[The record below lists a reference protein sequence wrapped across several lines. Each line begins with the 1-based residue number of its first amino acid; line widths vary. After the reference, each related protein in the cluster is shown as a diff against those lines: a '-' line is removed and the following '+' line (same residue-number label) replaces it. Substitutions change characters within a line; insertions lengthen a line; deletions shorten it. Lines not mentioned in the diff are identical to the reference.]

1 MSYSDLQLAWML
13 LDGEIE
19 ERQGR
24 RRTKYLDEAV
34 ELEAR
39 AAIARLLRSEGP
51 LDRQL
56 RDSLARLF
64 DPNPPAWEQR
74 KIRIEGRRPGEL
86 TDHIRNTQIAYY
98 IWDEVERGKRVTA
111 AVESAAEKFALSA
124 DRVWQIWSGYR
135 PLLEWIRAMAGKA
148 G

>member
-1 MSYSDLQLAWML
+1 M
-13 LDGEIE
+13 
-19 ERQGR
+19 
-24 RRTKYLDEAV
+24 

-39 AAIARLLRSEGP
+39 TAIARLLRSEGP

-74 KIRIEGRRPGEL
+74 KITIVGRRPGAL

-98 IWDEVERGKRVTA
+98 IWDQVERGKRVKA
-111 AVESAAEKFALSA
+111 AVESAAEEFAISA
-124 DRVWQIWSGYR
+124 DRVTQIWSRYR
-135 PLLEWIRAMAGKA
+135 PQLETIHGPLRRGRVKA
-148 G
+148 

>member
-1 MSYSDLQLAWML
+1 ML
-13 LDGEIE
+13 LDGTVE
-19 ERQGR
+19 EAQGR
-24 RRTKYLDEAV
+24 RRTRYLEEGSAM

-39 AAIARLLRSEGP
+39 TAIARLLRSEGP

-98 IWDEVERGKRVTA
+98 IWDQVERGKRVTA
-111 AVESAAEKFALSA
+111 AVKCAAEKFAISA
-124 DRVWQIWSGYR
+124 DRVWQIWRGYR
-135 PLLEWIRAMAGKA
+135 TRMKEIHGPLRRGRGKA
-148 G
+148 